1 MKDEDRSTKALR
13 VELPI
18 DPEYSGM
25 IPDMDRGELRQLE
38 ENILTHGCL
47 DPIIVDA
54 RTGVIVDGHHRYHV
68 CMKHNIPF
76 DVVPK
81 EFGSRD
87 DTKIFIITNQL
98 GRRNL
103 SEYNRA
109 SLALKLEPLIA
120 EKNRLRIIG
129 GQATDKHTT
138 TRDELAQIAGVSH
151 DTIEKVKVIER
162 EGATEIIRALGAE
175 QMSIRTASVLVK
187 LPKDVQERLPKEPK
201 KELLYYA
208 KRVRA
213 QENGE
218 KKKAREDKRIG
229 QRQTAKLKAVVTKAD
244 AVEWLSTLEDGSV
257 DLLFTDPPFMTD
269 TGDINVFVKSWLA
282 LALRKVKPT
291 GRAYIFIGAYPEE
304 LHAYL
309 GALLKQTTFNV
320 QVLGW
325 SYDNTLGPDT
335 IKDYKSNW
343 MAVLYLWGKEAP
355 DLESPDLV
363 EKLAMKRITAPD
375 ARNAKKYH
383 SWEKPY
389 DLAEMYVRHSTKEG
403 DLVIDPFAG
412 SGTFLLAA
420 ADRGRIARGCDND
433 LESLAACKKRGAK
446 VLLKPQK

>member
-1 MKDEDRSTKALR
+1 
-13 VELPI
+13 
-18 DPEYSGM
+18 
-25 IPDMDRGELRQLE
+25 
-38 ENILTHGCL
+38 
-47 DPIIVDA
+47 
-54 RTGVIVDGHHRYHV
+54 
-68 CMKHNIPF
+68 
-76 DVVPK
+76 
-81 EFGSRD
+81 
-87 DTKIFIITNQL
+87 
-98 GRRNL
+98 
-103 SEYNRA
+103 
-109 SLALKLEPLIA
+109 
-120 EKNRLRIIG
+120 
-129 GQATDKHTT
+129 
-138 TRDELAQIAGVSH
+138 
-151 DTIEKVKVIER
+151 
-162 EGATEIIRALGAE
+162 
-175 QMSIRTASVLVK
+175 
-187 LPKDVQERLPKEPK
+187 
-201 KELLYYA
+201 
-208 KRVRA
+208 
-213 QENGE
+213 
-218 KKKAREDKRIG
+218 
-229 QRQTAKLKAVVTKAD
+229 
-244 AVEWLSTLEDGSV
+244 
-257 DLLFTDPPFMTD
+257 MTD